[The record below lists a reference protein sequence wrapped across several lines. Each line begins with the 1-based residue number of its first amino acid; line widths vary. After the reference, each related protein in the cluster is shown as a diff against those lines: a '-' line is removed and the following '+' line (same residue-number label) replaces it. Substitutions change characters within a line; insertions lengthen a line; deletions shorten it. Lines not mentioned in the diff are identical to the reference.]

1 MVNSACPNLIFVYRP
16 FKLRLSRLSGL
27 NLSSLVSI
35 NHNYIHSS
43 VWHSVYFACMLSY
56 LIFNIPSVC
65 PSVRLS
71 VCPSVC
77 LSAGP
82 SVMHYQCLLFNL
94 SVTLMSDC
102 VCYQDDLNIYLSI
115 GLALK
120 TTFVSTDIS
129 FGLVWGFEPSFITFF
144 WPSRHNFLTM

>member
-56 LIFNIPSVC
+56 LIFNIPSIC

-71 VCPSVC
+71 VCLSIRRSVC
-77 LSAGP
+77 HALP
-82 SVMHYQCLLFNL
+82 VPTVQSVGHFDVCLCLLSRWSQYL
-94 SVTLMSDC
+94 SVYRFGFKNNFC
-102 VCYQDDLNIYLSI
+102 FNRY
-115 GLALK
+115 
-120 TTFVSTDIS
+120 FFWFS
-129 FGLVWGFEPSFITFF
+129 FWGFEPSFITFF
-144 WPSRHNFLTM
+144 WPSRNNFLTM